1 MKITTY
7 SMMAN
12 TYLVTDENTK
22 QGFIVDPGSYYQ
34 GLTQKVKE
42 EGTEIKYIILTHG
55 HGDHIGGVEQYRKD
69 FPAAELV
76 AAEAEKDLLADP
88 DANLSTS
95 ITGVSVSLTADIWV
109 NEGDTLRVGDME
121 LKFTMTPGHTPGG
134 MCILADKVL
143 FSGDTLFRCSIGR
156 TDLPGGSYDQLTQ
169 GVRDRLFV
177 LPDETR
183 VFPGHMEETSIGFE
197 KENNP
202 FV

>member
-1 MKITTY
+1 
-7 SMMAN
+7 
-12 TYLVTDENTK
+12 VTDENTK

-177 LPDETR
+177 LPDEIR

>member
-156 TDLPGGSYDQLTQ
+156 TDFPGGSYDQLTQ

>member
-177 LPDETR
+177 LPDEIR